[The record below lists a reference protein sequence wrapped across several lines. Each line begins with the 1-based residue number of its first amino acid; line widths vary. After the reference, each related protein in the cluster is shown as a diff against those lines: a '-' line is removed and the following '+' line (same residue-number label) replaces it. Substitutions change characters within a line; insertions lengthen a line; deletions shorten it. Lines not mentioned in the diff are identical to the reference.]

1 MVRAVGHHARAR
13 RVGGALDRAHGHG
26 ALLHARTLGLPDFHA
41 VDLRVSFSKG
51 TKLPLIEV
59 VLCFQFAELALAS
72 LVYCCCAAGAAG
84 DVGPVEVLEHEPL
97 H

>member
-1 MVRAVGHHARAR
+1 MPSVTMLGLGVLAVLWIVLTGTVRSSMHAR
-13 RVGGALDRAHGHG
+13 LDF
-26 ALLHARTLGLPDFHA
+26 LTSVP

-51 TKLPLIEV
+51 TKLPLVEV